1 MTAPAHRPKRR
12 TAHPLVTAFLRF
24 VVCGGGVGLASSG
37 ALVLLSAHVPLVVA
51 NAVITVVGTV
61 IATEL
66 HSRISFRTNRGGW
79 RVHLQSGLTVAVSYV
94 FTTGALLVLHA
105 VQSAPSAL
113 VEQSVYLSA
122 SAVAGIGRFALLRVV
137 VFPTATKPAGAT
149 ATMPTGAPA
158 TVPAGATALARPAL
172 TAAA

>member
-37 ALVLLSAHVPLVVA
+37 ALVLLGAHVPLVVA

-105 VQSAPSAL
+105 MQSAPSAL

-137 VFPTATKPAGAT
+137 VFAP
-149 ATMPTGAPA
+149 ATMPAGVTAAMTAGAPA
-158 TVPAGATALARPAL
+158 PARPAL
-172 TAAA
+172 AVAA